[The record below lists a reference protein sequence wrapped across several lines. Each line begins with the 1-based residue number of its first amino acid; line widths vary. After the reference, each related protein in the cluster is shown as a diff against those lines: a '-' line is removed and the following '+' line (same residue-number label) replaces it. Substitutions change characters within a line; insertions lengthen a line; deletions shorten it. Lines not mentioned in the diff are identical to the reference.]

1 MNQREHVTR
10 AHLWLRHILGTI
22 TLVLLMLL
30 IIRLTVQ
37 DFHINGQSMEST
49 LHDQEFILVN
59 KAAYMWQPPAR
70 GDIIVFR
77 YPKNPQEDYIKRII
91 AIPGDTIQIT
101 PKAVTVDGLVLH
113 ERYVNKDKLH
123 YYDPTITRRT
133 ISSDQYFVMG
143 DNRGNS
149 SDSRDWGTVPRQNII
164 GKAIVVYWPFG
175 VNNFG
180 LLPNMSD
187 VFAQIR

>member
-1 MNQREHVTR
+1 MSQGEPSIRVRLWTR
-10 AHLWLRHILGTI
+10 QIIETI

-30 IIRLTVQ
+30 VVRLAVQ
-37 DFHINGQSMEST
+37 NFHIDGQSMEPT

-59 KAAYMWQPPAR
+59 KAAYLLQQPAR

-91 AIPGDTIQIT
+91 ATPGDKISIT
-101 PKAVTVDGLVLH
+101 HDAVIVDGVALH
-113 ERYVNKDKLH
+113 ERYINKQDAH
-123 YYDPTITRRT
+123 DYDPATTRRT
-133 ISSDQYFVMG
+133 IGSDQYFVMG

-175 VNNFG
+175 VDNFG
-180 LLPNMSD
+180 LLPSESD
-187 VFAQIR
+187 VFAHVH